1 MRRGIKR
8 TLSRQM
14 RGQIKT
20 NSEALLLT
28 IISERGMNM
37 YAEREMLN
45 LKNMEELNSQVEK
58 LIPAV
63 VNSLKDDSQ
72 SASIT
77 VTLTFK
83 LCEDSDTHIKMTSK
97 VKPSFASESKA
108 LLCARDLVGN
118 LSADPLDLGKNR
130 IPREKSLFPAEEPS
144 KN

>member
-1 MRRGIKR
+1 
-8 TLSRQM
+8 
-14 RGQIKT
+14 
-20 NSEALLLT
+20 
-28 IISERGMNM
+28 M

-45 LKNMEELNSQVEK
+45 LKSMEDLNHQVEK

-83 LCEDSDTHIKMTSK
+83 LCQDSDTHIKMVSK

-118 LSADPLDLGKNR
+118 LSADPLDLGKTAM
-130 IPREKSLFPAEEPS
+130 PRSKSLFPAEE
-144 KN
+144 KA